1 MFKDWGFRSWIVLAV
16 LWYAVVSL
24 TRLVYTP
31 ASTLANIAVAVLV
44 AGLCVLL
51 IRRVQSS
58 ADASPEKVS
67 AESAAPVATD
77 PPPVLNVWEKLG
89 MDPQT
94 REEAIRRLFDS
105 RSGTI
110 EFETQWDFD
119 YAYQQK
125 SGAIEQ
131 AYSSMSFRL
140 ARPLAELGGR
150 EREVLRAAYR
160 LYNAD
165 LIDAQTWRDLTF
177 RGVYGAGTAAIV
189 SCEYREP
196 VPLPFSGDE
205 GAIKYYADAHQASID
220 NPDGKLQQILE
231 QLVLQSGATSVVQDS
246 MRRVQDASD

>member
-1 MFKDWGFRSWIVLAV
+1 VFKDWGFRSWIVFAV
-16 LWYAVVSL
+16 LWFAVVSL

-51 IRRVQSS
+51 IRRFQSR
-58 ADASPEKVS
+58 ADAAPEEIATAS
-67 AESAAPVATD
+67 ASPVATD

-94 REEAIRRLFDS
+94 REESIRRLFDT

-119 YAYQQK
+119 YAYQQN

-140 ARPLAELGGR
+140 ARPLEELGNR
-150 EREVLRAAYR
+150 ECEALRAAYL
-160 LYNAD
+160 LYND
-165 LIDAQTWRDLTF
+165 GLIDAQTWRDLTF
-177 RGVYGAGTAAIV
+177 GSIYGEGAAAII

-196 VPLPFSGDE
+196 VPLPFSDDE
-205 GAIKYYADAHQASID
+205 GAIRYYAAAHAVTLEHTEH
-220 NPDGKLQQILE
+220 KLREIQHPQIK
-231 QLVLQSGATSVVQDS
+231 GSV
-246 MRRVQDASD
+246 